1 MSRNVILIVKAIC
14 AIAVGVLL
22 LASPELYTTLM
33 VQIIGGI
40 FLVAGIAPVVGYWFP
55 SSAGAMRPV
64 FPVVGGGRI

>member
-1 MSRNVILIVKAIC
+1 MSRNVILIVKSIC

-40 FLVAGIAPVVGYWFP
+40 FLVAGIAPVVG
-55 SSAGAMRPV
+55 
-64 FPVVGGGRI
+64 